1 MCSDISVTHSVGPQ
15 PGGYP
20 FTGKSNTGKPAWGTS
35 QAGLMS
41 TPKMDLVVLLSG
53 YTPSLRQRVLYLDV
67 NRLRDPCGGARVN
80 RPWVDSSPCTPYKIG
95 PRSLTICNP
104 SLMQKQLMPEKG

>member
-1 MCSDISVTHSVGPQ
+1 MWS
-15 PGGYP
+15 
-20 FTGKSNTGKPAWGTS
+20 
-35 QAGLMS
+35 GLTEVLLRA

-80 RPWVDSSPCTPYKIG
+80 RPWVDSSPCTPYKNWAEI
-95 PRSLTICNP
+95 TYH
-104 SLMQKQLMPEKG
+104 MQSESNAKNS